1 MAMHTEGI
9 LPPAIRA
16 SNIRHWVSNPSY
28 LKSADWQM
36 LTGAIG
42 MYLLHGLMGEEQQKA
57 IFGFLSLAAQLTSRR
72 IRRDALS
79 DLPRQAVR
87 VIAEMERVLPVC
99 ESGILRH
106 MLIHVAERA
115 QVGGPPWTHA
125 MWPWERLWGRLVSWL
140 HQGNNPAVSIMNSYL
155 AFSVSRARLV
165 LVCWLLPKG
174 LAMLQHQRLSCI
186 ISHDILSLLCSLR
199 CTTWLVPNSVAIMHF
214 QRAELCRPTL
224 LFMHLSL
231 AKSQLSSRYA

>member
-1 MAMHTEGI
+1 MQASTTLCFVAALADDDADADGPSNEPAEPSAEADTGSIPFVFTSSQCQQAAQRAMAMHTEGI
-9 LPPAIRA
+9 LSPAIRA

-155 AFSVSRARLV
+155 AFSVSRAR
-165 LVCWLLPKG
+165 
-174 LAMLQHQRLSCI
+174 
-186 ISHDILSLLCSLR
+186 
-199 CTTWLVPNSVAIMHF
+199 
-214 QRAELCRPTL
+214 
-224 LFMHLSL
+224 
-231 AKSQLSSRYA
+231 